1 MLPYGLSCAA
11 EIDMCFIIIYISL
24 GRGMQITY
32 ILWEPVGGEGGVI
45 YMSIVMDI
53 KTNTI
58 CHVCICMVVY
68 EEV

>member
-1 MLPYGLSCAA
+1 VRT
-11 EIDMCFIIIYISL
+11 
-24 GRGMQITY
+24 RG
-32 ILWEPVGGEGGVI
+32 EGGGVI

-68 EEV
+68 EEI